1 DDQFGAVGQAAVRR
15 AGGGPSGSKATG
27 SSDGGG
33 QCCLMRWERACRVA
47 CTFLVARNPSMTSQ
61 NCRRVRIR
69 LLGCP
74 RRVDRPEQCTWVG
87 VQLRPPSSP
96 KSPFSSKAYAAV
108 QGKSRGGAK
117 GRSNHVSCWRS
128 PGN

>member
-1 DDQFGAVGQAAVRR
+1 
-15 AGGGPSGSKATG
+15 
-27 SSDGGG
+27 
-33 QCCLMRWERACRVA
+33 
-47 CTFLVARNPSMTSQ
+47 MTSQ

-96 KSPFSSKAYAAV
+96 KSPFSSKAYAAA
-108 QGKSRGGAK
+108 QGKSRGESERTIEPRVLLAFARK
-117 GRSNHVSCWRS
+117 LAVR
-128 PGN
+128 